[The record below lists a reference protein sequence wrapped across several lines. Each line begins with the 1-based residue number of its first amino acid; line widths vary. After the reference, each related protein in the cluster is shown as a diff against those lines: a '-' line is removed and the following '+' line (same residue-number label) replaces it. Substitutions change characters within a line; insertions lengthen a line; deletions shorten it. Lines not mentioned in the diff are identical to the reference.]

1 MRKNARM
8 SSVLREIPWKAN
20 QYRRMVWNL
29 IPRKHF
35 HSKWFVCEWWKK
47 GEIQLN
53 VWRSVILISTKEHS
67 FQERKAIFFFKWKC
81 PLKCFSSSLCRAP
94 ARVPYICLNLFW
106 FIHIFVVKSRINVQT
121 KNRIFG
127 RNVDAKATDSGH
139 ELFGGFLCVWE
150 IYSVVWLDTELLAHI
165 HRQMVFIGIV

>member
-8 SSVLREIPWKAN
+8 SLVLREIPWKAN

-47 GEIQLN
+47 RDSIERVAFSHIDFDEGTF
-53 VWRSVILISTKEHS
+53 ISGAKG
-67 FQERKAIFFFKWKC
+67 IFFFKWKC

>member
-1 MRKNARM
+1 MRKSARM

-47 GEIQLN
+47 ERINWTCGVQSYWFRRRNIHF
-53 VWRSVILISTKEHS
+53 RS
-67 FQERKAIFFFKWKC
+67 ERHFFFKWKC